1 MNLKLPAH
9 LVTFLKMMC
18 VHLVSKQTEHS
29 HEKYGLKKPVEI
41 AIKKFGQR
49 LSINFINKI
58 LLTMKVFISHQHS
71 MRAF

>member
-9 LVTFLKMMC
+9 LVIFLKMMC

-29 HEKYGLKKPVEI
+29 HEKHGLKKPVEI

-49 LSINFINKI
+49 LSINFIN
-58 LLTMKVFISHQHS
+58 
-71 MRAF
+71 